1 MYTRSVTVVRRGRGW
16 LLALLAVYAALLAA
30 NPLLHHDV
38 ACHLKSPTHCTSCTA
53 SPWASRIEAGVPLV
67 SQRLPDAGRVLAKG
81 PESVRAAVRLA
92 PAGRSPPA

>member
-1 MYTRSVTVVRRGRGW
+1 VYTRNVTALRRWRAW
-16 LLALLAVYAALLAA
+16 LLALLAVYAVLLAA

-67 SQRLPDAGRVLAKG
+67 SQPLPDAGRVVVGGAA
-81 PESVRAAVRLA
+81 SVRAADRLA
-92 PAGRSPPA
+92 PAGRSPPV